1 MTSFGWVDGIVIDRW
16 TILRGAKKED
26 ALNVA
31 VKMKNE
37 FNQAFVLF
45 MVYRDRR
52 CVYFYNKFSIIE
64 PKKSI

>member
-45 MVYRDRR
+45 YGRQR
-52 CVYFYNKFSIIE
+52 
-64 PKKSI
+64 

>member
-1 MTSFGWVDGIVIDRW
+1 MTSFGWVDGIVIDHS

-45 MVYRDRR
+45 VWLIKIDDASYSFIVYTFTIN
-52 CVYFYNKFSIIE
+52 VL
-64 PKKSI
+64 